1 MLTIFNKQNSN
12 KASDVESNL
21 KPMTLESAKEYY
33 KAVDIS
39 TVKNRTPAIVV
50 GKVISTRLVPMA
62 KSFWFEVII
71 DDNTGK
77 IDGWFFGRKEIKGMG
92 LGSIIL
98 MKGLAPMDNGEMTI
112 ANPYYQIL

>member
-62 KSFWFEVII
+62 IV
-71 DDNTGK
+71 
-77 IDGWFFGRKEIKGMG
+77 
-92 LGSIIL
+92 L
-98 MKGLAPMDNGEMTI
+98 MKGLAQMDKGEMTI